1 MTINLPVLS
10 AQGVETGAVVGLDTG
25 ADVGEGF
32 DTGAGVGTVAQA
44 SQLTGQASFT
54 PLNVLHL
61 SHFLLGILVTL
72 QIYKQNCEHDGMM
85 AEVKVSR
92 TLQTISHP

>member
-25 ADVGEGF
+25 ADVG
-32 DTGAGVGTVAQA
+32 AGVGTVAQA

-54 PLNVLHL
+54 PLNVLHR